1 MKNFILSSLIFSL
14 SALNAQDVQKS
25 ISSNIIPIEEG
36 VLQESTKLDDE
47 IKRLSI
53 GFKVGIPNI
62 ASLGLQYNLPI
73 FNNHLAPFI
82 EYSSYSYD
90 DAEVEGNLNFSE
102 FGASYFF
109 NESGKGLYVG
119 VGLSSLKLDV
129 LYNNISLDFGKTG
142 SGSTEIALN
151 TTNLKLGL
159 KTGGR
164 IYLRLEMGY
173 GLGDLPTQVT
183 FVASENSNPSYTETT
198 TEDIPDIPG
207 ISETGLIIGNI
218 GFVCRFHSV

>member
-14 SALNAQDVQKS
+14 SVLNAQDVQKS
-25 ISSNIIPIEEG
+25 ISSNGIPIEEG
-36 VLQESTKLDDE
+36 VLQESTKFDDE

-142 SGSTEIALN
+142 SGSTKIALN

-218 GFVCRFHSV
+218 GFGLSF

>member
-14 SALNAQDVQKS
+14 SALNAQDVQKP
-25 ISSNIIPIEEG
+25 ISSNSIPIEEG
-36 VLQESTKLDDE
+36 VLQESTKFDDE

-142 SGSTEIALN
+142 SGSTKIALN

-218 GFVCRFHSV
+218 GFGLSF

>member
-25 ISSNIIPIEEG
+25 ISSNSIPIEEG
-36 VLQESTKLDDE
+36 ALQESTKFDDE

-109 NESGKGLYVG
+109 NESGKGLYLG

-164 IYLRLEMGY
+164 IFLRLEMGY

-207 ISETGLIIGNI
+207 ISENGLIIGNI
-218 GFVCRFHSV
+218 GFGLSF

>member
-14 SALNAQDVQKS
+14 SVLNAQDVQKS
-25 ISSNIIPIEEG
+25 ISSNSIPIEEG
-36 VLQESTKLDDE
+36 VLQESTKFDDE

-173 GLGDLPTQVT
+173 GIGDLPTQVT

-218 GFVCRFHSV
+218 GFGLSF

>member
-218 GFVCRFHSV
+218 GFGLSF

>member
-1 MKNFILSSLIFSL
+1 M
-14 SALNAQDVQKS
+14 
-25 ISSNIIPIEEG
+25 
-36 VLQESTKLDDE
+36 LQESTKFDNE

-62 ASLGLQYNLPI
+62 ASLGLQYNFPI

-90 DAEVEGNLNFSE
+90 DAEVKGNLNFSE

-183 FVASENSNPSYTETT
+183 FVASENSNTSYTETT
-198 TEDIPDIPG
+198 TEDIPNIPG

-218 GFVCRFHSV
+218 GFGLSF

>member
-14 SALNAQDVQKS
+14 SALNAQDVQKP
-25 ISSNIIPIEEG
+25 ISSNSIPIEEG
-36 VLQESTKLDDE
+36 VLQESTKFDDE

-109 NESGKGLYVG
+109 NESGKGLYVS

-183 FVASENSNPSYTETT
+183 FVASENSNPYYTETT

-218 GFVCRFHSV
+218 GFGLSF

>member
-25 ISSNIIPIEEG
+25 ISSNSIPIEEG
-36 VLQESTKLDDE
+36 VLQESTKFDDE

-198 TEDIPDIPG
+198 TEDIPEIPG

-218 GFVCRFHSV
+218 GFGLSF

>member
-14 SALNAQDVQKS
+14 SALNAQDFQKS
-25 ISSNIIPIEEG
+25 ISSNSITIEEG
-36 VLQESTKLDDE
+36 VLQESTKFDDE

-218 GFVCRFHSV
+218 GFGLSF

>member
-14 SALNAQDVQKS
+14 SVLNAQDVQKS
-25 ISSNIIPIEEG
+25 ISSNSILIEEG
-36 VLQESTKLDDE
+36 VLQESTKFDDE

-218 GFVCRFHSV
+218 GFGLSF

>member
-25 ISSNIIPIEEG
+25 ISSNSITIEEG
-36 VLQESTKLDDE
+36 VLQESTKFDYE

-82 EYSSYSYD
+82 EYSSYSYN

-109 NESGKGLYVG
+109 NKSGKGLYVG
-119 VGLSSLKLDV
+119 VGLSSLKFDV
-129 LYNNISLDFGKTG
+129 LYNNISLDFEKTG

-151 TTNLKLGL
+151 TTNLKLGF
-159 KTGGR
+159 KTGGK

-218 GFVCRFHSV
+218 GFGLSF

>member
-25 ISSNIIPIEEG
+25 ISSNSIPIEEG
-36 VLQESTKLDDE
+36 VLQESTKFDDE

-109 NESGKGLYVG
+109 NESGKGLYVS

-218 GFVCRFHSV
+218 GFGLSF

>member
-25 ISSNIIPIEEG
+25 ISSNSIPIGEG
-36 VLQESTKLDDE
+36 VLQESTKFDDE

-109 NESGKGLYVG
+109 NERGKGLYIS

-183 FVASENSNPSYTETT
+183 FVASENSNPYYTETT

-218 GFVCRFHSV
+218 GFGLSF

>member
-1 MKNFILSSLIFSL
+1 MKNFILSLLIFSL

-25 ISSNIIPIEEG
+25 ISSNSIPIEEG
-36 VLQESTKLDDE
+36 VLQASTKFDDE

-109 NESGKGLYVG
+109 NESGKGLYVS

-218 GFVCRFHSV
+218 GFGLSF